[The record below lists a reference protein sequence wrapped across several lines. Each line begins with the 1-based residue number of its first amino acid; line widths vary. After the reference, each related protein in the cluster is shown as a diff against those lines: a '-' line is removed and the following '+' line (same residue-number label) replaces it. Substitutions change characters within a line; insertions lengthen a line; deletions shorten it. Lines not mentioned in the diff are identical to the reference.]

1 MAGFRIE
8 FTEEAK
14 ADLVWFS
21 ANERKSIVEELK
33 RQLADRPMDETR
45 NRKQLRDNPV
55 ARWELRIGKYR
66 VFYEVAQE
74 TSTVYVGAV
83 GFKAHNV
90 LYIRGEEV
98 EL

>member
-1 MAGFRIE
+1 MAEFRID

-14 ADLVWFS
+14 TDLAWFS
-21 ANERKSIVEELK
+21 AYERKGIIEEIK
-33 RQLADRPMDETR
+33 CQLTDQPMLETR

-98 EL
+98 AL

>member
-14 ADLVWFS
+14 ADLAWFS
-21 ANERKSIVEELK
+21 AYERKGIVEELK
-33 RQLADRPMDETR
+33 RQLAAQPMVETR
-45 NRKQLRDNPV
+45 NRKQLRDNTV

-66 VFYEVAQE
+66 VFYEVAEE
-74 TSTVYVGAV
+74 TSAVCVGAV
-83 GFKAHNV
+83 GLKVHNV